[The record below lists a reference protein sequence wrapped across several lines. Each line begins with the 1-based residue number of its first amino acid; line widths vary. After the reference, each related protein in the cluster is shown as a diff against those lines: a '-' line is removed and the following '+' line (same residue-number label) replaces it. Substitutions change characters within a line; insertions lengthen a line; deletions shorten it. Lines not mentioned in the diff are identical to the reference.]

1 MKSNLKC
8 INVSKYFRNNN
19 GFKNQEY
26 VLKDIKLEIKENDF
40 ITILGPSGTGK
51 STLLKLLGG
60 FLKPS
65 TGTIYFNNKKLEKIT
80 PLISMVFQDHTLF
93 PWLNVEENV
102 AFGFDLKG
110 LRRKDYRDKVN
121 ESLEQV
127 GLFNS
132 KNLFP
137 HQLSGGMKQR
147 VSLARSLAVDSEILL
162 LDEPFS
168 ALDIQLRRNLQKLL
182 LSIRKDYKKSM
193 VLVTHN
199 VEEAIL
205 LGSKLILLEGKP
217 AIIKNQIDV
226 SCNSYSDRYSQEF
239 LALQKDLETKIEFN

>member
-80 PLISMVFQDHTLF
+80 PLISMVFQEHTLF

-127 GLFNS
+127 G
-132 KNLFP
+132 
-137 HQLSGGMKQR
+137 
-147 VSLARSLAVDSEILL
+147 
-162 LDEPFS
+162 
-168 ALDIQLRRNLQKLL
+168 
-182 LSIRKDYKKSM
+182 
-193 VLVTHN
+193 
-199 VEEAIL
+199 
-205 LGSKLILLEGKP
+205 
-217 AIIKNQIDV
+217 
-226 SCNSYSDRYSQEF
+226 
-239 LALQKDLETKIEFN
+239 

>member
-80 PLISMVFQDHTLF
+80 PLISMVFQEHTLF

-110 LRRKDYRDKVN
+110 LRRNEYRDKVN

-182 LSIRKDYKKSM
+182 LSIKKDYKKSM

-226 SCNSYSDRYSQEF
+226 SRSSFSDRYSQEF

>member
-80 PLISMVFQDHTLF
+80 PLISMVFQEHTLF

-110 LRRKDYRDKVN
+110 LRRNEYRDKVN

-182 LSIRKDYKKSM
+182 LSIKKDYKKSM

-226 SCNSYSDRYSQEF
+226 SRSSYSDRYSQEF

>member
-8 INVSKYFRNNN
+8 INVSKQFSNSKSYNS
-19 GFKNQEY
+19 KSY
-26 VLKDIKLEIKENDF
+26 VLSNINLEINQGEF

-51 STLLKLLGG
+51 STLLKIMGG
-60 FLKPS
+60 FLKPTS
-65 TGTIYFNNKKLEKIT
+65 GEILFNKKKLEKIN
-80 PLISMVFQDHTLF
+80 PLISMVFQEHTLF
-93 PWLNVEENV
+93 PWLNVEKNV
-102 AFGFDLKG
+102 GFGFELKG
-110 LRRKDYRDKVN
+110 LNPTSYSSRVYKA
-121 ESLEQV
+121 LEQV
-127 GLFNS
+127 GLTNF

-137 HQLSGGMKQR
+137 YQLSGGMKQR

-182 LSIRKDYKKSM
+182 LSIKKDYKRSM

-205 LGSKLILLEGKP
+205 LGSKLILLGGKP
-217 AIIKNQIDV
+217 AIIKDQIDV
-226 SCNSYSDRYSQEF
+226 SNDCFSDRYNGKF
-239 LALQKDLETKIEFN
+239 LELQRFLEDKVEIY

>member
-80 PLISMVFQDHTLF
+80 PLISMVFQEHTLF

-121 ESLEQV
+121 KSLEQV

-182 LSIRKDYKKSM
+182 LSIKKDYKKSM

>member
-1 MKSNLKC
+1 MDLR
-8 INVSKYFRNNN
+8 I
-19 GFKNQEY
+19 KN
-26 VLKDIKLEIKENDF
+26 I
-40 ITILGPSGTGK
+40 
-51 STLLKLLGG
+51 
-60 FLKPS
+60 
-65 TGTIYFNNKKLEKIT
+65 KLEKIT
-80 PLISMVFQDHTLF
+80 PLISMVFQEHTLF

-182 LSIRKDYKKSM
+182 LSIKKDYKKSM

>member
-80 PLISMVFQDHTLF
+80 P
-93 PWLNVEENV
+93 
-102 AFGFDLKG
+102 
-110 LRRKDYRDKVN
+110 
-121 ESLEQV
+121 
-127 GLFNS
+127 
-132 KNLFP
+132 
-137 HQLSGGMKQR
+137 
-147 VSLARSLAVDSEILL
+147 
-162 LDEPFS
+162 
-168 ALDIQLRRNLQKLL
+168 
-182 LSIRKDYKKSM
+182 
-193 VLVTHN
+193 
-199 VEEAIL
+199 
-205 LGSKLILLEGKP
+205 
-217 AIIKNQIDV
+217 
-226 SCNSYSDRYSQEF
+226 
-239 LALQKDLETKIEFN
+239 

>member
-26 VLKDIKLEIKENDF
+26 VLKDIKLDIKENDF

-80 PLISMVFQDHTLF
+80 PLISMVFQEHTLF

-182 LSIRKDYKKSM
+182 LSIKKDYKVGTNLGMYRCKTSFFKNFRKLLTKS
-193 VLVTHN
+193 
-199 VEEAIL
+199 
-205 LGSKLILLEGKP
+205 SP
-217 AIIKNQIDV
+217 
-226 SCNSYSDRYSQEF
+226 SDF
-239 LALQKDLETKIEFN
+239 LNFD